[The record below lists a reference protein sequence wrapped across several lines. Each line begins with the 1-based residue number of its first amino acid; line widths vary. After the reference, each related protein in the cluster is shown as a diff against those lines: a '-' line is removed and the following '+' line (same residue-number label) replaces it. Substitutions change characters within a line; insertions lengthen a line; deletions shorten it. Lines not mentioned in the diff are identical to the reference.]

1 MAATKLARM
10 ANQIGSFFA
19 SEPDHALA
27 MEGVASHLRRTW
39 EPRMRLQLIAWM
51 DETGGAELSPLVREA
66 VLANRERLTTPT
78 PRNPGPTA

>member
-51 DETGGAELSPLVREA
+51 DETGVPSSRRWSGRRCWRTGS
-66 VLANRERLTTPT
+66 
-78 PRNPGPTA
+78 G